1 MKKKTVLALALA
13 SAMVVPTVAHVAT
26 KVVYAEE
33 EKTLDELKKEVA
45 EKAKKVDEGL
55 NVKIFETYEA
65 ETAFKDFTKE

>member
-33 EKTLDELKKEVA
+33 EKTLDELKK
-45 EKAKKVDEGL
+45 
-55 NVKIFETYEA
+55 
-65 ETAFKDFTKE
+65 